1 MNEKIWRVRPACIT
15 FFMFYLGIWLVK
27 TISSYEVMK
36 TSNFIVSGINFV
48 LQALLIV
55 LSYRGQDDNIVKLVF
70 IQLMYQLI
78 LMADP
83 WNKGRYRSHNHT
95 TIMLIANF
103 MACFIHM
110 NNLNVLLHKNLIFIV
125 YTLVIGALFCCT
137 QWFFIR
143 QDDY

>member
-1 MNEKIWRVRPACIT
+1 
-15 FFMFYLGIWLVK
+15 
-27 TISSYEVMK
+27 
-36 TSNFIVSGINFV
+36 
-48 LQALLIV
+48 
-55 LSYRGQDDNIVKLVF
+55 
-70 IQLMYQLI
+70 
-78 LMADP
+78 MADP
-83 WNKGRYRSHNHT
+83 WNKGRYRSRNHT

-143 QDDY
+143 QDDYQFIVSEFIVQTIIFLGGTTIHLINFAQIKLDGYI